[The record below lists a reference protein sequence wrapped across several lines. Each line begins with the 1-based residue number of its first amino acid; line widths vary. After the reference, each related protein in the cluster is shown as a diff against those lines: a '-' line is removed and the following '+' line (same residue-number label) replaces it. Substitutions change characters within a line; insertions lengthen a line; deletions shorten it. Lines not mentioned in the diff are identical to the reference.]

1 MPYSITD
8 SAEGCDGWATVKDN
22 GDVMGCHMNKQDA
35 IDQALA
41 IAEAE
46 GSTFEGERN
55 LEEILE
61 DAPGGGLPENYR
73 PATSDDVP
81 EGRACGNCIFFNE
94 ERLNDKGEAWCE
106 WWEAFAAGGQYCNA
120 WQGEDALE
128 ERPYHDDEQE
138 DRAPAPKS
146 EQIVGSDKNE
156 PGSASGP
163 GGDIELSEAAETG
176 LRNKVKEHND
186 AMKEANKPAYTR
198 ATLGQLRAV
207 YRRGAG
213 AFSVSH
219 RPGMTRGGWAMARVN
234 AYLYL
239 LANGKPKRA
248 AYVQDNDLLPKDH
261 PKSSRSLD
269 SEQRDVDLTPPSF
282 MRASA
287 RRGLEWHRQGLSGDG
302 LVDRTIT
309 EARAMAEGNVT
320 ADKWTRTA
328 AWIARHLVDM
338 DAPANTPGDENY
350 PGPGAVAMALWG
362 GGGSKRSAQR
372 ALDYTQRLVGRIEQE
387 NEGRNV
393 AGEAKTKLER
403 RQFEAGGFEIRDEGD
418 GFRIEG
424 YAALFNSRSENLG
437 GFTETIERGAFR
449 QSLDSR
455 NNVMFYYNHNSSQV
469 LASTRAG
476 TLRLEEDERGLKVSA
491 NIAPTSYGR
500 DAKILV
506 ERGDV
511 TGFSFGFSMPSDG
524 RGDQWNAA
532 GTERILKSVR
542 LFEVSLVG
550 SPAYSETNGTAMI
563 RGLDIVAERAE
574 VDPDAL
580 ADALLKIENGED
592 ITTDDRHLIDK
603 VLAELTPEGET
614 VKPDDTFGHD
624 MLALKK
630 KKLQL
635 LMGTP

>member
-1 MPYSITD
+1 MPYFISDT
-8 SAEGCDGWATVKDN
+8 AEGCDGWATVKDD
-22 GDVMGCHMNKQDA
+22 GEVMGCHMTKQDA
-35 IDQALA
+35 IDQGLA
-41 IAEAE
+41 IALAE
-46 GSTFEGERN
+46 DSTFEGERN

-94 ERLNDKGEAWCE
+94 ERLNDEGEAWCE
-106 WWEAFAAGGQYCNA
+106 WWEAYVRGGNYCNA
-120 WQGEDALE
+120 WQGKES
-128 ERPYHDDEQE
+128 RPYHDDDEEERQ
-138 DRAPAPKS
+138 PAPPE

-186 AMKEANKPAYTR
+186 EMKENNRPSWTR
-198 ATLGQLRAV
+198 ATYGQLAAV

-239 LANGKPKRA
+239 LANGEPKRK
-248 AYVQDNDLLPKDH
+248 AYVQDNDLLPEDH
-261 PKSSRSLD
+261 PKSTRSLD
-269 SEQRDVDLTPPSF
+269 EQREVNLTPPAY

-287 RRGLEWHRQGLSGDG
+287 RRGLEWHREGLSGDG
-302 LVDRTIT
+302 LVDRTVT
-309 EARAMAEGNVT
+309 EARAMAEGNMT

-338 DAPANTPGDENY
+338 DAPQNMPGNDDY

-372 ALDYTQRLVGRIEQE
+372 ALEYAEGVVDTIKQE

-393 AGEAKTKLER
+393 AGEAQAKLER
-403 RQFEAGGFEIRDEGD
+403 RQFEAGGFEIREEGD

-449 QSLDSR
+449 ESLRSR
-455 NNVMFYYNHNSSQV
+455 GNVMFYYNHNSSQV

-476 TLRLEEDERGLKVSA
+476 TLRLEEDERGLKVTASV
-491 NIAPTSYGR
+491 APTSYGR

-524 RGDQWNAA
+524 SGDQWNAQ

-550 SPAYSETNGTAMI
+550 SPAYSETNGTATV
-563 RGLDIVAERAE
+563 RGLDKVAERAH
-574 VDPDAL
+574 VDADAL

-592 ITTDDRHLIDK
+592 ITTDDRQLVDK
-603 VLAELTPEGET
+603 VLAELSPAAEA
-614 VKPDDTFGHD
+614 PDDTYSTE